1 MASLIESDLLI
12 RRLKLLEALTN
23 GFSPNAE
30 ASHDASKVILKSE
43 PLPLLSH
50 KCRMFE
56 VCKQGLTLE
65 NNDNIDF
72 SSLVKCSNSTQLSIT
87 SQTL

>member
-23 GFSPNAE
+23 EFSSNAE
-30 ASHDASKVILKSE
+30 ASHDASKVVLKSE
-43 PLPLLSH
+43 PLALLSH

-56 VCKQGLTLE
+56 VCKQGPLLKY
-65 NNDNIDF
+65 NDNTDF
-72 SSLVKCSNSTQLSIT
+72 SSLVKYLNSTP
-87 SQTL
+87 